1 MKKYILI
8 TGSSGL
14 VGSEAVSFFYK
25 KNFIP
30 IGIDN
35 NSRKLFF
42 GKDGCTNWKKKE
54 LKKNFKNFI
63 HYSTNITNYNKLEK
77 IFKRYNKK
85 ITHIIHA
92 AAQPSH
98 DWAAKKPLVDFSI
111 NANGT
116 LNMLDLTLKYCPKA
130 SFILVSTN
138 KVYGDTPNSIKLI
151 ERENRFDVRTSNKFY
166 QGIDENMKIDN
177 SLHSLFGVSKSAA
190 DLLAQEYG
198 KNLGLNIGIFR
209 AGCIT
214 GASHSGV
221 ELHGFLNYLVKTNQN
236 KKKYTIY
243 GYKGKQVRDNIHSY
257 DLINCFWHFF
267 KNPKKG
273 EVYNIGGGRKNSCSI
288 LEAMN
293 LIEKKTKQ
301 KFNYSLSKK
310 FRKGDHQWYITK
322 NNKFKKDFPNW
333 KIKYSLSKIL
343 DQIIKRNAKIK

>member
-1 MKKYILI
+1 MRKHILI

-14 VGSEAVSFFYK
+14 VGSEAVSFFHK

-54 LKKNFKNFI
+54 LTKNFKNFK
-63 HYSTNITNYNKLEK
+63 HITADITKYNELEI

-116 LNMLDLTLKYCPKA
+116 LNMLDLTLKYSPKA

-151 ERENRFDVRTSNKFY
+151 EKKKRFDVSTSNKFY
-166 QGIDENMKIDN
+166 HGVDENMKIDN
-177 SLHSLFGVSKSAA
+177 SLHSLFGVSKCSA

-198 KNLGLNIGIFR
+198 KNFGLNIGIFR

-214 GASHSGV
+214 GGSHSGV
-221 ELHGFLNYLVKTNQN
+221 ELHGFLNYLVKSNQN
-236 KKKYTIY
+236 KIKYTIY
-243 GYKGKQVRDNIHSY
+243 GYKGKQVRDNIHSF
-257 DLINCFWHFF
+257 DLVNCFWHFF

-273 EVYNIGGGRKNSCSI
+273 KIYNIGGGRRNSCSI
-288 LEAMN
+288 LEAMS
-293 LIEKKTKQ
+293 LIEKKTKN
-301 KFNYSLSKK
+301 KFNYRLSKEV
-310 FRKGDHQWYITK
+310 RKGDHQWYIT
-322 NNKFKKDFPNW
+322 NDNKFKKDFPNW

-343 DQIIKRNAKIK
+343 DQIIKKK